1 MKYIVISD
9 IHGIVDNLP
18 LIKEKS
24 QDCEKIILLGDL
36 YYADYYHRF
45 SNSYNKEFVEEFLI
59 SIKDKLIC
67 IRGNCDSE
75 EDVKKSSFP
84 IQEGLFQISKNPLIF
99 ATHGHLYN
107 EKNWEQDQAILLFG
121 HYHIPI
127 IQKRNDCI
135 YVNPGSISLPRGK
148 EKPSYAILTEKEIT
162 IYDIEN
168 NVLDSIRL

>member
-84 IQEGLFQISKNPLIF
+84 IQEGLVQISKNPLIF

-107 EKNWEQDQAILLFG
+107 EKNCDKEDFVPLHWFG
-121 HYHIPI
+121 VPNYCT
-127 IQKRNDCI
+127 IQ
-135 YVNPGSISLPRGK
+135 
-148 EKPSYAILTEKEIT
+148 
-162 IYDIEN
+162 
-168 NVLDSIRL
+168 